1 MDKKLLIITFFLAL
15 ILCLGVTLIEEKN
28 KKLEVDEIT
37 DSQRFKNE
45 YESLNGTIHKEDNE
59 IIRTLYIQEEN
70 PIIYKTVEDVKEMI
84 NNKETFILYI
94 GKSDD
99 SWCRSMIET
108 LLEVADNLILKQIY
122 YIDIT
127 DIDKEE
133 LAPLLK
139 EENINIPIVMMIKD
153 GKIVNETVGISEK
166 QIDGYVELT
175 DEIKEDMYHKLE
187 SLLKCVTE
195 EICNEEF

>member
-1 MDKKLLIITFFLAL
+1 
-15 ILCLGVTLIEEKN
+15 
-28 KKLEVDEIT
+28 
-37 DSQRFKNE
+37 
-45 YESLNGTIHKEDNE
+45 
-59 IIRTLYIQEEN
+59 
-70 PIIYKTVEDVKEMI
+70 
-84 NNKETFILYI
+84 
-94 GKSDD
+94 
-99 SWCRSMIET
+99 MIET